1 MAKSRT
7 PQPIPLASPA
17 PQRQMS
23 LALESPVLQGMLEAE
38 HAKVVTALAS
48 LLLQAAGSNAVAGAD
63 DDER

>member
-1 MAKSRT
+1 MVKSRT

-17 PQRQMS
+17 PRRQMS
-23 LALESPVLQGMLEAE
+23 LALESPVLQGMTVAE
-38 HAKVVTALAS
+38 HASMVTALAT